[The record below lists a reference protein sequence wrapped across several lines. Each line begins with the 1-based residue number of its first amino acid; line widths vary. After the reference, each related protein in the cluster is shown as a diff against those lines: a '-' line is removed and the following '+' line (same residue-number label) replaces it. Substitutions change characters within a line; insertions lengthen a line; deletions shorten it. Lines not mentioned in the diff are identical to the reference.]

1 MNNRQTANSSE
12 HRAQGSP
19 ILPSLSE
26 GGGQKLERADF
37 LRIIVRMTLFL
48 LLAIITFTLSN
59 RVVSGKNCSS
69 CPVNGTCKGKS
80 DCTFNKG
87 N

>member
-1 MNNRQTANSSE
+1 MNNKQAASRTE
-12 HRAQGSP
+12 IGVQGSRV
-19 ILPSLSE
+19 LRSFSG
-26 GGGQKLERADF
+26 GGGQKLDRADF

-48 LLAIITFTLSN
+48 LLAIITFTLSS

-80 DCTFNKG
+80 DCTYNQG